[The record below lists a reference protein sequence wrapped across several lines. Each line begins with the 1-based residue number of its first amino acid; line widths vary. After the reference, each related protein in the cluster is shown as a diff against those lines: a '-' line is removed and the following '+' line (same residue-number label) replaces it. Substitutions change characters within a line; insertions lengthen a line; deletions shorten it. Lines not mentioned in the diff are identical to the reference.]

1 MNPPRKRNSSK
12 VNLTISI
19 VFHVALVLG
28 VVYLAARQGIL
39 GKKLKEI
46 TVTMV
51 PKEKKPELPKEKP
64 PPPKVEPPKPAEPPK
79 VAVAAPPPK
88 AERAAPPPGAEAAPP
103 AAPAP
108 VELPAFAFSDGA
120 HAVQS
125 VSDPDLIYKGLIE
138 RALRSHWNKP
148 EDIADDNFAA
158 EVELSID
165 QDGNVTGSRWVN
177 GSGNARWDNTVKAA
191 LSATKTISRPP
202 PKGFPATFITRFD
215 VESQRTEEAIHLS
228 SQ

>member
-1 MNPPRKRNSSK
+1 MKAPKKRNSSR
-12 VNLTISI
+12 VNFIISI
-19 VFHVALVLG
+19 LFHTALVAG
-28 VVYLAARQGIL
+28 VLYLAARQGIL

-64 PPPKVEPPKPAEPPK
+64 PPPKIEPPKPAEPPK
-79 VAVAAPPPK
+79 TAATAPPPK
-88 AERAAPPPGAEAAPP
+88 AEPAAPPPSDTPPAAAPP
-103 AAPAP
+103 P
-108 VELPAFAFSDGA
+108 VELPSFGFSDGA

-125 VSDPDLIYKGLIE
+125 VSDPDVIYKGLIE

-148 EDIADDNFAA
+148 EDIADDNFVA

-165 QDGNVTGSRWVN
+165 PDGNITASRWIN
-177 GSGNARWDNTVKAA
+177 GSGNARWDSTVKTA
-191 LSATKTISRPP
+191 LAATKTIGRPP
-202 PKGFPATFITRFD
+202 PKGFPNKFITRFD
-215 VESQRTEEAIHLS
+215 VESQRTEDAIHLS